1 MSKSKAFHIGD
12 ILSVTTGYLL
22 APSHMEGVYAILNFM
37 TNDNLFTHQLPR
49 ASKEC
54 QPFLLEQMPWL
65 ADISAEGVTKENFET
80 WLNAI
85 VQKYGETH
93 EVKPLP
99 VGSHL
104 HIDPITELVQILNE
118 EVDATIAPE

>member
-1 MSKSKAFHIGD
+1 
-12 ILSVTTGYLL
+12 
-22 APSHMEGVYAILNFM
+22 MEGVYAILNFM

-85 VQKYGETH
+85 VQKYGETY